1 MSLCGFILFMKVP
14 QRFSLTCCLLY
25 LKFLHICAMTQL
37 YYPPLYLF
45 LWESF
50 TWRTSTC
57 NYLHPAVLSSLLHLI
72 TPAPSNSVLQ
82 TPTALFKK
90 RSTSFS
96 TKNFLAG
103 FCDLKTIS
111 MNSTLAELGM
121 DSMTAAEIKET
132 IQREFKVCL
141 TPQEIHNLTFA
152 RLDELSAGNRST
164 EVDKRQLEG
173 THTILS

>member
-1 MSLCGFILFMKVP
+1 
-14 QRFSLTCCLLY
+14 
-25 LKFLHICAMTQL
+25 
-37 YYPPLYLF
+37 
-45 LWESF
+45 
-50 TWRTSTC
+50 
-57 NYLHPAVLSSLLHLI
+57 
-72 TPAPSNSVLQ
+72 
-82 TPTALFKK
+82 
-90 RSTSFS
+90 
-96 TKNFLAG
+96 
-103 FCDLKTIS
+103 